1 MPPARPRRA
10 PRTDARE
17 NRARLVESAR
27 AAFSADPSA
36 SLASI
41 AKAAG
46 VGQGTLYR
54 HFSGREELLLAV
66 HEAEVA
72 GLAEDAGRLLG
83 ENEPLEA
90 LRLWLERIADG
101 GGRYGR
107 YGRCHPPVLAALE
120 LLLAAGRDAGQV
132 RADAGAEDVLIL
144 GAFLW
149 EGGGDGAA
157 WRERRGRML
166 DVLVDGLRGGGGPR

>member
-10 PRTDARE
+10 PRSDARE

-27 AAFSADPSA
+27 AAFRDDPSA

-66 HEAEVA
+66 HESEVA
-72 GLAEDAGRLLG
+72 GLAGDAGRLL
-83 ENEPLEA
+83 EEHEPLEA

-101 GGRYGR
+101 GGR

-120 LLLAAGRDAGQV
+120 LLLAAGRDKGQV

-149 EGGGDGAA
+149 EGGRDGAA
-157 WRERRGRML
+157 WRERRRRML
-166 DVLVDGLRGGGGPR
+166 DVLLDGLRGGDGPP